1 MLDGHNAFEWLS
13 ILGLVFGGCC
23 SNVVALEDLLKTY
36 PSSGESSAEALV

>member
-1 MLDGHNAFEWLS
+1 MLDSHNAFEWLS

-36 PSSGESSAEALV
+36 PNSGERDRPAA